1 MFLDEARLIGYGVIT
16 IPFLILIGIVALVV
30 VGYFVYLVVETLYY
44 RSKLGLK
51 DIEEIFIRE
60 TTTIP
65 DYEPAVMG
73 YLINYQ
79 KIGRR
84 EICSTL
90 MDLIGRGL
98 IKITLKKGFVSD
110 DAAEYVLERN
120 CGEHEILKP
129 YESLLIT
136 YLFGTKTSITSNTLH
151 KKLYKDNLKEG
162 FFSKFLRNVQTDAKK
177 HDFFGT
183 KIAIIKMRVYK
194 IVDKVVTIL
203 AAISS
208 GLCCVGIE
216 SCEDAGD
223 AADFLLVFFIC
234 CLITA
239 GVLWCMKFLIS
250 FMYNLNCYYNEF
262 SKKGNEDYKKW
273 IGFRKFLK
281 KCSTLPEHPLM
292 GAVVWERYYAYAI
305 ELKCSKKFFKQM
317 KKMKIMD
324 NSIDIG
330 VFEKFNDIIDCIG
343 TSAKKVKS
351 ISLDEFG
358 GSHVDY

>member
-1 MFLDEARLIGYGVIT
+1 MAYPFILAIGIAVLMVIGY
-16 IPFLILIGIVALVV
+16 FL
-30 VGYFVYLVVETLYY
+30 YLVFETLYY

-90 MDLIGRGL
+90 MDLIGRNL

-110 DAAEYVLERN
+110 NDGEYVLEKN
-120 CGEHEILKP
+120 CGEQILKG

-136 YLFGTKTSITSNTLH
+136 YLFGAKEKISSTVLH

-162 FFSKFLRNVQTDAKK
+162 FYSKFLRSIQEDAKK
-177 HDFFGT
+177 HDFFGS
-183 KIAIIKMRVYK
+183 KIAKFKMKIHK
-194 IVDKVVTIL
+194 IVDEVVTTL
-203 AAISS
+203 AYVSS
-208 GLCCVGIE
+208 GLCCLCGFVLEAFDSGA
-216 SCEDAGD
+216 DAM
-223 AADFLLVFFIC
+223 ADFVILFLLF

-239 GVLWCMKFLIS
+239 GILWCMKFLIS

-262 SKKGNEDYKKW
+262 SKQGNEDYKKW
-273 IGFRKFLK
+273 VGFRKFLK
-281 KCSTLPEHPLM
+281 KCSSIPEHPLM

-317 KKMKIMD
+317 KKMKIVD
-324 NSIDIG
+324 NAIDVEI
-330 VFEKFNDIIDCIG
+330 FEKFNDIIECVG
-343 TSAKKVKS
+343 TSAKKVKTL
-351 ISLDEFG
+351 SLDEFG